1 METEA
6 GNKGA
11 AKDTKYF
18 IHSVIGIVIMFGFGY
33 LPPFAP
39 VTPLGM
45 KYIGILLGLIY
56 LWSLVEM
63 LWPSMLGLVALVLTG
78 AVTGA
83 ELTPK
88 AFGTD
93 MILIVILSLA
103 IIFAL
108 TETGIFDYFTNWL
121 LSRKT
126 LQGHPWRLTVTILF
140 GAYIIEAI
148 GGGIAILF
156 LLWELIYKIVDQAHM
171 PRKHIYCGLMIV
183 ALMMC
188 NVLGLNLFPFK
199 PSYLFVMGTFQKMT
213 GMADVPML
221 IALVMN
227 FAIAVAIIL
236 FYLFFMRFVIRVDLS
251 ALQNVSTEEFVQ
263 KLPPMNKKQKFSVIY
278 LILFIVMIIVP
289 GTVGLFSQGPISVM
303 LQRLGT
309 VGMCYL
315 MFAILSFVKIDGERI
330 LVFSKVVSKVQ
341 WDAVAL
347 MAIAFTLSP
356 MLTSEG
362 TGVSEWMMQ
371 IINPILGG
379 RPALVFMILVG
390 VISIILTNVANNTVI
405 MILMMTII
413 GVFQQSVP
421 INVPVMGFM
430 MIYMSQIAFLLPAS
444 SFYGA
449 VIHSQ
454 AEIVGKK
461 PIYIGA
467 VLSILVAILAMLC
480 VIIPLGSLL
489 L

>member
-1 METEA
+1 MDA
-6 GNKGA
+6 KSGKRGIN
-11 AKDTKYF
+11 KDTKYF
-18 IHSVIGIVIMFGFGY
+18 IHSAIGVIIMFGFGY

-63 LWPSMLGLVALVLTG
+63 LWPSMLGLVALILTG
-78 AVTGA
+78 AITGA

-108 TETGIFDYFTNWL
+108 TSTGIFDYFTNWL
-121 LSRKT
+121 LSRKM
-126 LQGHPWRLTVTILF
+126 LQGHPWRLTITILF
-140 GAYIIEAI
+140 GAYLIESI

-156 LLWELIYKIVDQAHM
+156 LLWELIYKIADQAKITRSH
-171 PRKHIYCGLMIV
+171 RYCGLMAV

-188 NVLGLNLFPFK
+188 NVLGLCLFPFK
-199 PSYLFVMGTFQKMT
+199 PTYLFIMGTFQKMT
-213 GMADVPML
+213 GMGDIPMI

-227 FAIAVAIIL
+227 FVIAVAMII
-236 FYLFFMRFVIRVDLS
+236 FYLLIMRFVLRVDLT
-251 ALQNVSTEEFVQ
+251 ALQNVSTDEFMQ
-263 KLPPMNKKQKFSVIY
+263 ELPPMSRKQKFSMVY
-278 LILFIVMIIVP
+278 LILFIIMIILP
-289 GTVGLFSQGPISVM
+289 GTVGLFSQGPFSIM

-315 MFAILSFVKIDGERI
+315 MFGILYLVRIDGEPI
-330 LVFSKVVSKVQ
+330 LVFSQVAPKIQ

-356 MLTSEG
+356 MLTAEG

-371 IINPILGG
+371 MINPLLGG
-379 RPALVFMILVG
+379 RPTLVFMILVG
-390 VISIILTNVANNTVI
+390 IITICLTNIANNTVI
-405 MILMMTII
+405 MILMITVI
-413 GVFQQSVP
+413 GVFQKTMP

-430 MIYMSQIAFLLPAS
+430 MLFMSQIAFMLPAS

-449 VIHSQ
+449 VVHSQ
-454 AEIVGKK
+454 AGQVGKK
-461 PIYIGA
+461 SIYIGA
-467 VLSILVAILAMLC
+467 ISSIAAAILTMLC
-480 VIIPLGSLL
+480 VMIPLGSMLL
-489 L
+489 